1 MGDDRGFAQSA
12 ALGDPSSCSIA
23 TLDVCLEL
31 STRMTYCCKS
41 VFWLRCLS
49 AVGAGVCVCVCLFC
63 CWCDISCGCRVC
75 ACVCVCVCE
84 REREIPVPEG

>member
-12 ALGDPSSCSIA
+12 ALGDPSSCRIA

-49 AVGAGVCVCVCLFC
+49 AVGAGVCVCVCFAVGV
-63 CWCDISCGCRVC
+63 IFPVGAVYVR
-75 ACVCVCVCE
+75 VCVCE

>member
-49 AVGAGVCVCVCLFC
+49 AVGAGVCVCVC
-63 CWCDISCGCRVC
+63 VC
-75 ACVCVCVCE
+75 FAVGVIFPVGAVYVRVCVCV
-84 REREIPVPEG
+84 